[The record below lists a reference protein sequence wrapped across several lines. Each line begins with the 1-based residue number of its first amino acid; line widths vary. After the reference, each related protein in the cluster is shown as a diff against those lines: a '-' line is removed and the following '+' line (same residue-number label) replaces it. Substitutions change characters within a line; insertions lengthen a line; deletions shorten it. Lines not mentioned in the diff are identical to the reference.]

1 MATPIG
7 NLGDVTLRALE
18 ELAAADLIACEDT
31 RVTAKLLAAHGI
43 SRPLAAYHEHNA
55 RRMGPVLIERL
66 RRGERIA
73 LVTDAG
79 TPLVSDPGLDLV
91 RAAQAE
97 GLAVTIAPG
106 ASAPIAALA
115 LSGLPAERFLFAGF
129 LPATSGDRRRALA
142 ELSQVQATLLLFEA
156 PHRLPQSLRDM
167 AMVLGDREAAV
178 ARELTKLHEEVRRGR
193 LAGLAEDYAL
203 AGPPRGEVVVVVA
216 PPEAADEAG
225 RGTAP
230 AALDEALSQ
239 AMKTLSLRDAAAA
252 VAAATGAS
260 RREVYRRALALLGK
274 RP

>member
-1 MATPIG
+1 
-7 NLGDVTLRALE
+7 
-18 ELAAADLIACEDT
+18 
-31 RVTAKLLAAHGI
+31 
-43 SRPLAAYHEHNA
+43 
-55 RRMGPVLIERL
+55 MGPVLIERL

-73 LVTDAG
+73 LVSDAG

-97 GLAVTIAPG
+97 GLHVTIAPG

-115 LSGLPAERFLFAGF
+115 LSGLPTERFLFAGF

-142 ELSQVQATLLLFEA
+142 ELSQVQATLILFEA

-167 AMVLGDREAAV
+167 ATVLGDREAAV

-193 LAGLAEDYAL
+193 LETLAQDYAER
-203 AGPPRGEVVVVVA
+203 GPPKGEVVVVVA

-225 RGTAP
+225 QGTDP

-274 RP
+274 QK